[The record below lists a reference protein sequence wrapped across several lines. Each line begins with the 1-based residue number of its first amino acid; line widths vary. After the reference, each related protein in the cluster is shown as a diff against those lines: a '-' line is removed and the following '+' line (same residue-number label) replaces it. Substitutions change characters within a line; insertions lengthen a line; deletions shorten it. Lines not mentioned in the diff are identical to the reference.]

1 MEDGKMDL
9 KQGMQE
15 FALRVLRGGND
26 VQPQETAILPQII
39 ALLLK
44 SE

>member
-1 MEDGKMDL
+1 MEDEKMDL

-15 FALRVLRGGND
+15 FALRVLRGGNG
-26 VQPQETAILPQII
+26 VQPQETAILPDIL

-44 SE
+44 DE